1 MMLWGKE
8 RSRKAALIL
17 TSSMQL
23 LDSQTGG
30 EGGSEVQPE
39 NKKQE
44 KNRKDHRGKKQ
55 DKDF

>member
-1 MMLWGKE
+1 MMLLGKE

-23 LDSQTGG
+23 FDSQTGG

-44 KNRKDHRGKKQ
+44 KTGKITGKKQ
-55 DKDF
+55 LDKDF